1 MDALRKSL
9 CTALAV
15 AVTVCAAADSQAQ
28 STRELDAALL
38 QMSERGELK
47 DAGRPQVIQKPAQVR
62 YELGAVVD
70 VRSSRGAG
78 LPILAVTPEGAATR
92 IGMKVG
98 DRLVA
103 LNGVRLDGTAAPAPL
118 LEQAMQSGQGRI
130 TAAVMRGTATQT
142 LQGAAD
148 IVAVP
153 AYRLEIGPD
162 AKGACGF
169 VTVRAGTVPKTRNI
183 FRAEITTIDGRSTPL
198 QSTNRHQLAAGR
210 HVLVVQE
217 LIDTN
222 RVSPSQLVQIAKM
235 KRFAMAKAYKPLV
248 IDIKPNT
255 SYRIGARLLRDKL
268 DVQSLRD
275 NAYWEPVVWEEVA
288 ERCP

>member
-9 CTALAV
+9 RTVLVV
-15 AVTVCAAADSQAQ
+15 AVTACAAADSQAQ

-38 QMSERGELK
+38 QMSERGDLK
-47 DAGRPQVIQKPAQVR
+47 HSRRPQVIQKPAQVR

-70 VRSSRGAG
+70 VRSAQRTG
-78 LPILAVTPEGAATR
+78 LPVLALTPEGAAAR
-92 IGMKVG
+92 IGVKVG

-103 LNGVRLDGTAAPAPL
+103 LNGVRLDGAASPALL
-118 LEQAMQSGQGRI
+118 LEQAMQGSQGRI
-130 TAAVMRGTATQT
+130 TAGVMRGNAAQM

-148 IVAVP
+148 VVAVP

-162 AKGACGF
+162 TKGACGF
-169 VTVRAGTVPKTRNI
+169 VTARTGIVPTTRNV

-198 QSTNRHQLAAGR
+198 QSANRHQLAAGR
-210 HVLVVQE
+210 HVLVLQE

-222 RVSPSQLVQIAKM
+222 RLSPSQLVQIDKM
-235 KRFAMAKAYKPLV
+235 KRFAMARAYKPLV

-255 SYRIGARLLRDKL
+255 SYRVGARLLRDKL